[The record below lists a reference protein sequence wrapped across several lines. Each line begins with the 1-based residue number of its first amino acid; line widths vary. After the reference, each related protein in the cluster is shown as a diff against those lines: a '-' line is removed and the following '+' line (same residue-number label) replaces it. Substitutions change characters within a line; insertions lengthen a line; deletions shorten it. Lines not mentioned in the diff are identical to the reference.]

1 MISTSN
7 DLSSEQALTRAG
19 AATGKGP
26 QNRVTGACPPTGLS
40 SHAAAWTSH
49 QANLNYHNSKGKSL
63 MRRTAAILLGTAS
76 LLPIIIKTVT
86 ALGALR

>member
-1 MISTSN
+1 MRQ
-7 DLSSEQALTRAG
+7 L
-19 AATGKGP
+19 GP
-26 QNRVTGACPPTGLS
+26 VTEPP
-40 SHAAAWTSH
+40 
-49 QANLNYHNSKGKSL
+49 LNYHNSKGRSL